1 MASLPVKLGRARPMR
16 AISTID
22 HTPGAQI
29 GPEQIANAHVI
40 EVAGVS
46 IRYLEA
52 GAGHVGLPVLMLHG
66 FQFGADLF
74 LRHPMPALA
83 AEFHVIAPDLP
94 GFGGSGIMAEYGT
107 VPYAQIVFAF
117 MDALGYRRF
126 NLLGHSMGA
135 QIGIAMAAIHPER
148 IGRLM
153 LVDSAGLPQAGPAWM
168 NPVRMLADS
177 SMRHYKLYPTV
188 FRLARQA
195 RAMREV
201 LPMIQHDHIT
211 DRLKYVTM
219 PTLVVW
225 GSRDRVAPLE
235 HGGLLAKHIPNA
247 RLAIIRGA
255 GHMPFYQKPAQFI
268 RLAKGFFMS
277 ET

>member
-1 MASLPVKLGRARPMR
+1 MPVKLDQARIMR
-16 AISTID
+16 ATSIID
-22 HTPGAQI
+22 RTAGAQI
-29 GPEQIANAHVI
+29 GSEQGVNSNAI
-40 EVAGVS
+40 EVVGIS

-52 GAGHVGLPVLMLHG
+52 GAEHVGLPLLMLHG

-74 LRHPMPALA
+74 LPHPVPALA
-83 AEFHVIAPDLP
+83 GDFHVIVPDLP
-94 GFGGSGIMAEYGT
+94 GFGGSGVMDEYGT

-117 MDALGYRRF
+117 MDALGYRQF
-126 NLLGHSMGA
+126 NLMGHSMGA

-148 IGRLM
+148 IGKLM

-168 NPVRMLADS
+168 NPVRMMADS

-195 RAMREV
+195 RAMRQV
-201 LPMIQHDHIT
+201 LPMIQHEHIT

-219 PTLVVW
+219 PTLIVW

-255 GHMPFYQKPAQFI
+255 GHMPFYQKPAQFVK
-268 RLAKGFFMS
+268 LARGFFRS
-277 ET
+277 DE